1 MNTPQKTNNQIP
13 LNEKSKMEK
22 FKSLS
27 INSNYKN
34 FIFTIFNNDKYISF
48 NIIDSN
54 IIPKKEYNFL
64 SSFESLKNLNKYFL
78 IFDDIKECV
87 DTIIKNVENKNITF
101 KIEDNICEMII
112 LNLINNKS
120 FSINIPE
127 VEKDINKNLN
137 DMIII
142 TQELN
147 SKILTLENKNN
158 YLEERIKKLEDEN
171 IKIQKELSLLI
182 KLNNENTNFLQNLNI
197 IENENLYLFP
207 ENENTNFLQNS
218 NIREN
223 ENLNLYQNSN
233 IRENENINLFSKSS
247 IIEKED
253 QNIIINFL
261 EKKPKEFNL
270 LFDTKR
276 DGDNNKTFHGKVN
289 DISPTLIIIKSTNGF
304 KFGGYTTKSWPNNN
318 TYENDKHAFIFSL
331 TKKKKYNIID
341 ENKSAIYGCSNDNSY
356 MFVFGKNHD
365 ICIYN
370 NCTQNNKNHVR
381 KSDYNTNEEYELNNG
396 TQYFMVSSLEVYEVK
411 Y

>member
-1 MNTPQKTNNQIP
+1 MNTPQNTNNQIP

-22 FKSLS
+22 FNSLS

-87 DTIIKNVENKNITF
+87 ETIIKNVENKNITF

-112 LNLINNKS
+112 LNLIINKS

-127 VEKDINKNLN
+127 VEKDINKNIN

-171 IKIQKELSLLI
+171 IKIKKELSLLI

-197 IENENLYLFP
+197 IENEDLCFFP
-207 ENENTNFLQNS
+207 ENENLNFN
-218 NIREN
+218 
-223 ENLNLYQNSN
+223 QNSN
-233 IRENENINLFSKSS
+233 IRENENINLFSKES

-253 QNIIINFL
+253 QNMIINFL
-261 EKKPKEFNL
+261 ENTPKEFNL

-276 DGDNNKTFHGKVN
+276 DGDNNKTFHEKVN
-289 DISPTLIIIKSTNGF
+289 NISPTLIIIKSTNGD

-318 TYENDKHAFIFSL
+318 TYEKDKHAFIFSL
-331 TKKKKYNIID
+331 TNNKKYNIID
-341 ENKSAIYGCSNDNSY
+341 ENNPAIYGCSNDNSY
-356 MFVFGKNHD
+356 MFVFGQNHD

-370 NCTQNNKNHVR
+370 NCTQNDNNHVD
-381 KSDYNTNEEYELNNG
+381 KSNYNTNEEYELNNG
-396 TQYFMVSSLEVYEVK
+396 TKHFTVSSLEVYEVK

>member
-1 MNTPQKTNNQIP
+1 MNTPQNTNNQIP

-101 KIEDNICEMII
+101 KIEDNKCEMII

-182 KLNNENTNFLQNLNI
+182 ELNNEKTNFL
-197 IENENLYLFP
+197 ENENFYFFP
-207 ENENTNFLQNS
+207 
-218 NIREN
+218 EN

-233 IRENENINLFSKSS
+233 

-304 KFGGYTTKSWPNNN
+304 KFGGYTTKSWSNDNS
-318 TYENDKHAFIFSL
+318 YKNDKHAFIFSL

-341 ENKSAIYGCSNDNSY
+341 ENKLAIYGCSNDNRY

-370 NCTQNNKNHVR
+370 NCTQNNKNHVG

-396 TQYFMVSSLEVYEVK
+396 TQYFIVSSLEVYEVK

>member
-171 IKIQKELSLLI
+171 IKIKKELSLLI
-182 KLNNENTNFLQNLNI
+182 KLNDENTNFLQNLNI

-233 IRENENINLFSKSS
+233 IRENENTNLFSKSS

-261 EKKPKEFNL
+261 EKK
-270 LFDTKR
+270 TKR
-276 DGDNNKTFHGKVN
+276 
-289 DISPTLIIIKSTNGF
+289 I
-304 KFGGYTTKSWPNNN
+304 
-318 TYENDKHAFIFSL
+318 
-331 TKKKKYNIID
+331 
-341 ENKSAIYGCSNDNSY
+341 
-356 MFVFGKNHD
+356 
-365 ICIYN
+365 
-370 NCTQNNKNHVR
+370 
-381 KSDYNTNEEYELNNG
+381 
-396 TQYFMVSSLEVYEVK
+396 
-411 Y
+411 